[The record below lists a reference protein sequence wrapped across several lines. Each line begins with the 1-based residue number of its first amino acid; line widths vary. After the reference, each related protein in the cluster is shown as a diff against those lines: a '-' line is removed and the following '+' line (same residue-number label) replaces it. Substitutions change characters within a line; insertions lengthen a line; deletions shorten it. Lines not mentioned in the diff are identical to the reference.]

1 MLTKFKSTIITS
13 NNIKKT
19 KREFINLIGNDF
31 SNDLLDQNDD
41 IEFSSIK
48 LLNGSIAI
56 FPNTPKLASSLNLL
70 NEEFE
75 EQRGI
80 IAISFVSD
88 DIDEDHKRFQE
99 IGLSVSDIKT
109 SNSMDSQGRGAE
121 LVFFSIIKK
130 DSFDLNI
137 LIFQDNDEYFN
148 NNNKQYDE
156 SDISKFNQ
164 VVVFSPKVKKIKE
177 LLTDK
182 LGIRLALD
190 KVFDFGDGEVRMLF
204 FRIGGVT
211 IEVVEDKKISSTRFG
226 GIGWHS
232 DNLKS
237 CHERLLKS
245 NFTLSEIRKGRKP
258 DTLVSTIKNAPVD
271 IPTIIIGFDAQ

>member
-13 NNIKKT
+13 NNIKEA

-41 IEFSSIK
+41 IKFSSIE
-48 LLNGSIAI
+48 LLNGSIDI
-56 FPNTPKLASSLNLL
+56 YQNNIRLASSLNLL
-70 NEEFE
+70 NEEFN
-75 EQRGI
+75 EQKGV
-80 IAISFVSD
+80 IAISFISD
-88 DIDEDHKRFQE
+88 NIEEDHKRFQE
-99 IGLSVSDIKT
+99 IGLNVSDIKK
-109 SNSMDSQGRGAE
+109 SHSIDSQGMEKE
-121 LVFFSIIKK
+121 LVFFSIIKR

-137 LIFQDNDEYFN
+137 LIFKNNDEYFN
-148 NNNKQYDE
+148 KNKQYDE
-156 SDISKFNQ
+156 GNISKFNQ
-164 VVVFSPKVKKIKE
+164 VVVFSPKIKKIKE

-190 KVFDFGDGEVRMLF
+190 KVFDFGEGEVRMLF

-211 IEVVEDKKISSTRFG
+211 IEVVENKKISSTSFG

-232 DNLKS
+232 DNLRL

-245 NFTLSEIRKGRKP
+245 NFTLSKIRKGRKS

-271 IPTIIIGFDAQ
+271 IPTIIIGLDAQ

>member
-1 MLTKFKSTIITS
+1 MLTKFKSTIIAS
-13 NNIKKT
+13 DNIKET

-31 SNDLLDQNDD
+31 SNDLLHQDNHID
-41 IEFSSIK
+41 FSSIE
-48 LLNGSIAI
+48 LLNGSIDI
-56 FPNTPKLASSLNLL
+56 FRKNLKLASSLNLI
-70 NEEFE
+70 NGEFN

-88 DIDEDHKRFQE
+88 DIDEDYKRFQE
-99 IGLSVSDIKT
+99 RGLDVSEIKT
-109 SNSMDSQGRGAE
+109 SNSIDREGREPE
-121 LVFFSIIKK
+121 LVFFSIIKR

-137 LIFQDNDEYFN
+137 LIFKDNDECIN
-148 NNNKQYDE
+148 KNKQYNE

-164 VVVFSPKVKKIKE
+164 VVVFSPKVKQIKE

-190 KVFDFGDGEVRMLF
+190 KVFDFGEGEVRMLF

-211 IEVVEDKKISSTRFG
+211 IEVVENKKTSSTSFG

-232 DNLKS
+232 DNLRS

-245 NFTLSEIRKGRKP
+245 NFKLSEVRKGRKP

-271 IPTIIIGFDAQ
+271 IPTIIIGLDAQ

>member
-1 MLTKFKSTIITS
+1 MLTKFKSTIIAS
-13 NNIKKT
+13 DNIKET

-31 SNDLLDQNDD
+31 SNDLLHQDNH
-41 IEFSSIK
+41 INFSSIE
-48 LLNGSIAI
+48 LLNGSIDI
-56 FPNTPKLASSLNLL
+56 FRKNLKLASSLNLI
-70 NEEFE
+70 NGEFN

-88 DIDEDHKRFQE
+88 DIDEDYKRFQE
-99 IGLSVSDIKT
+99 RGLDVSEIKT
-109 SNSMDSQGRGAE
+109 SNLIDREGRETE
-121 LVFFSIIKK
+121 LVFFSIIKR

-137 LIFQDNDEYFN
+137 LIFKDNDECIN
-148 NNNKQYDE
+148 KNKQYNE

-164 VVVFSPKVKKIKE
+164 VVVFSPKVKQIKE
-177 LLTDK
+177 LLADK

-190 KVFDFGDGEVRMLF
+190 KVFDFGEGEVRMLF

-211 IEVVEDKKISSTRFG
+211 IEVVENKKISSTSFG

-232 DNLKS
+232 DNLRL

-245 NFTLSEIRKGRKP
+245 NFTLSKIRKGRKS

-271 IPTIIIGFDAQ
+271 IPTIIIGLDVQ

>member
-1 MLTKFKSTIITS
+1 MLTKFKSTIIAS
-13 NNIKKT
+13 DNIKET

-31 SNDLLDQNDD
+31 SNDLFHQDNH
-41 IEFSSIK
+41 INFSSIE
-48 LLNGSIAI
+48 LLNGSIDI
-56 FPNTPKLASSLNLL
+56 FRKNLKLASSLNLI
-70 NEEFE
+70 NGEFN

-88 DIDEDHKRFQE
+88 DIDEDYKRFQE
-99 IGLSVSDIKT
+99 RGLDVSEIKT
-109 SNSMDSQGRGAE
+109 SNLIDGEGREIE
-121 LVFFSIIKK
+121 LVFFSIIKR

-137 LIFQDNDEYFN
+137 LIFKDNDECFN
-148 NNNKQYDE
+148 KNKQYNE

-164 VVVFSPKVKKIKE
+164 VVVFSPKVKQIKE
-177 LLTDK
+177 LLADK

-190 KVFDFGDGEVRMLF
+190 KVFDFGEGEVRMLF

-211 IEVVEDKKISSTRFG
+211 IEVVENKKTSSTSFG

-232 DNLKS
+232 DNLRS

-245 NFTLSEIRKGRKP
+245 NFKLSEVRKGRKP

-271 IPTIIIGFDAQ
+271 IPTIIIGLDVQ

>member
-1 MLTKFKSTIITS
+1 MLTKFKSTIIAS
-13 NNIKKT
+13 DNIKET

-31 SNDLLDQNDD
+31 SNDLFHQDNH
-41 IEFSSIK
+41 INFSSIE
-48 LLNGSIAI
+48 LLNGSIDI
-56 FPNTPKLASSLNLL
+56 FRKNLKLASSLNLI
-70 NEEFE
+70 NGEFN

-88 DIDEDHKRFQE
+88 DIDEDYKRFQE
-99 IGLSVSDIKT
+99 RGLDVSEIKT
-109 SNSMDSQGRGAE
+109 SNLIDGEGMETE
-121 LVFFSIIKK
+121 LVFFSIIKR

-137 LIFQDNDEYFN
+137 LIFKDNDECIN
-148 NNNKQYDE
+148 KNKQYNE

-164 VVVFSPKVKKIKE
+164 VVVFSPKVKQIKE

-190 KVFDFGDGEVRMLF
+190 KVFDFGEGEVRMLF

-211 IEVVEDKKISSTRFG
+211 IEVVENKKTSSTRFG

-232 DNLKS
+232 DNLRS

-245 NFTLSEIRKGRKP
+245 NFKLSEVRKGRKP

-271 IPTIIIGFDAQ
+271 IPTIIIGLDVQ